1 MEPTFATAIQIHH
14 VRHLRE
20 IEIPLSQETR
30 KHLILT
36 ARMGVVKPVF

>member
-14 VRHLRE
+14 VRHLQD

-30 KHLILT
+30 KHLISKHSC
-36 ARMGVVKPVF
+36 RGSD